1 MGEAREQDISLKA
14 VLYPLEY
21 ACISGWAGGVLVL
34 VVSMEDS
41 SVTDENNWVEDD
53 WHCRVT
59 VANDVL

>member
-1 MGEAREQDISLKA
+1 MGEAREQDISLNA

-21 ACISGWAGGVLVL
+21 AFMSGWAGGVLVL

-41 SVTDENNWVEDD
+41 SVTDENSWVDD
-53 WHCRVT
+53 WHCRETV